1 MRSTENTNTAK
12 AEALD
17 KAILGIQRQFGAG
30 SIQRLDGSV
39 ADMTGKPIS
48 SGSLGLDLALG
59 VGGYPRGRVVEIYG
73 PEASG
78 KTTLALQAIAS
89 AQAAGGIAAM
99 IDAEHAMDPA
109 YAANLGVDLPKLF
122 VSQPDSGEQA
132 LEIVEQ
138 LVRSSAVDLV
148 VIDSVAALV
157 PEAEI
162 SGQMGDLQV
171 GLQARMMSK
180 AMRKLTSVI
189 SKTNCTV
196 IFINQLRQKIGVMFG
211 PKEVTTGGN
220 ALKYYTSVRLDVRR
234 IATLK
239 HKDLPIGS
247 RTRVRVVK
255 NKVAA
260 PFRSTEFDIIF
271 GRGVCQYGELLDPG
285 LEWGVIQK
293 AGSWLSTGEERL
305 GQGRENARAKLQG
318 DPELMARLTMLVR
331 AAAGLSTT
339 DEDEVH

>member
-1 MRSTENTNTAK
+1 MRTTETTGR
-12 AEALD
+12 AEALE
-17 KAILGIQRQFGAG
+17 KAILGIHRQFGVG
-30 SIQRLDGSV
+30 SIQRLDGSI
-39 ADMTGKPIS
+39 ADLVGDPIS

-59 VGGYPRGRVVEIYG
+59 VGGYPRGRMVEIYG

-99 IDAEHAMDPA
+99 IDAEHAMDPT
-109 YAANLGVDLPKLF
+109 YAANLGIDLPKLL

-132 LEIVEQ
+132 LEIAEQ
-138 LVRSSAVDLV
+138 LVRSAAVDLV

-239 HKDLPIGS
+239 HKDQSIGS

-260 PFRSTEFDIIF
+260 PFRSTEFDIVF
-271 GRGVCQYGELLDPG
+271 GKGVCRFGELLDLG
-285 LEWGVIQK
+285 LEWGVVQK
-293 AGSWLSTGEERL
+293 SGSWLSMGEERL
-305 GQGRENARAKLQG
+305 GQGRENARAKLES
-318 DPELMARLTMLVR
+318 DSDLAERLTVLVR
-331 AAAGLSTT
+331 AAAGLSAPS
-339 DEDEVH
+339 DEEEVH

>member
-1 MRSTENTNTAK
+1 MKSTENTAQ
-12 AEALD
+12 AEALE
-17 KAILGIQRQFGAG
+17 KAIMGIHRQFGVG
-30 SIQRLDGSV
+30 SIQRLDGSI
-39 ADMTGKPIS
+39 ADMVGNPIS
-48 SGSLGLDLALG
+48 TGSLGLDLALG

-99 IDAEHAMDPA
+99 IDAEHAMDPS
-109 YAANLGVDLPKLF
+109 YAASLGVDLPKLL

-138 LVRSSAVDLV
+138 LVRSAAVDLV

-157 PEAEI
+157 PEVEI

-239 HKDLPIGS
+239 HKDQPIGS

-260 PFRSTEFDIIF
+260 PFRSTEFDIVF
-271 GRGVCQYGELLDPG
+271 GKGVCRSGELLDLG
-285 LEWGVIQK
+285 LEWGVVQK
-293 AGSWLSTGEERL
+293 AGSWLSMGEERL
-305 GQGRENARAKLQG
+305 GQGRENARAKLESDLDLNG
-318 DPELMARLTMLVR
+318 RLTTLVR
-331 AAAGLSTT
+331 AAAGLSTST
-339 DEDEVH
+339 DEEVH